1 MKEEEEEEKML
12 KSRFDDN
19 IYSEFSKQYNLKK
32 NDLIFPLFVNE
43 NNNNNFQELSNMP
56 GIFKISYNKV
66 IQMVDKII
74 DHGIDSLLLFGI
86 PRIRDNR
93 GKSAISKNGIV
104 QNSLQ
109 LIKSNFGSKI
119 TVITDV
125 CVCQYNKT
133 GHCGLLEKKDKK
145 AVVVNND
152 LTNELLAKIAL
163 SHASAGVDIVAPSS
177 MMDGQVRKI
186 RETLDSNGYN
196 KIKILSFSAK
206 QSSSLYKPFRSET
219 FFDTGGSNEIDKSTY
234 QVSYNN
240 PIQIQREIELDIYEG
255 SDMVLIKPAISSLDL
270 LYRIKKFCKIPIVVQ
285 IVSGEYSMIKA
296 ASKIGLID
304 EIWFILN
311 LIYSLKRAGV
321 DKIISYSSFNISK
334 YLL

>member
-1 MKEEEEEEKML
+1 
-12 KSRFDDN
+12 
-19 IYSEFSKQYNLKK
+19 
-32 NDLIFPLFVNE
+32 
-43 NNNNNFQELSNMP
+43 MP
-56 GIFKISYNKV
+56 GIFKISY
-66 IQMVDKII
+66 DKII
-74 DHGIDSLLLFGI
+74 QIVDEVIDSGIHSLILFGL
-86 PRIRDNR
+86 PRLRDNR

-104 QNSLQ
+104 QKSLQ
-109 LIKSNFGSKI
+109 LIKSNFGSKL

-133 GHCGLLEKKDKK
+133 GHCGLLEMDKK
-145 AVVVNND
+145 VVNND
-152 LTNELLAKIAL
+152 LTIEFLSKIAL
-163 SHASAGVDIVAPSS
+163 SHARAGVDIVAPSS
-177 MMDGQVRKI
+177 MMDGQVKKI
-186 RETLDSNGYN
+186 RETLDRNGYN

-219 FFDTGGSNEIDKSTY
+219 FFDTRTNEIDKSTY

-240 PIQIQREIELDIYEG
+240 PRQIHREIEMDIHEG
-255 SDMVLIKPAISSLDL
+255 SNMVMIKPAISSLDL
-270 LYRIKKFCKIPIVVQ
+270 VYRIKKLCKIPIVVQ

-296 ASKIGLID
+296 ASKIGLLD
-304 EIWFILN
+304 ETYFILN

>member
-1 MKEEEEEEKML
+1 ML
-12 KSRFDDN
+12 TVDN
-19 IYSEFSKQYNLKK
+19 IYYEFSKQFNLKK
-32 NDLIFPLFVNE
+32 GDLIFPLFVDE
-43 NNNNNFQELSNMP
+43 NNNFQELSYMP
-56 GIFKISYNKV
+56 GIFKISYDKI
-66 IQMVDKII
+66 IQVVDKIV

-86 PRIRDNR
+86 PKLRDNR
-93 GKSAISKNGIV
+93 GKSSISKNGIV

-119 TVITDV
+119 TLITDV

-133 GHCGLLEKKDKK
+133 GHCGLLEENKK
-145 AVVVNND
+145 VVNND
-152 LTNELLAKIAL
+152 LTIELLSKIAL
-163 SHASAGVDIVAPSS
+163 SHASAGVDVVAPSS
-177 MMDGQVRKI
+177 MMDGQVGKI

-219 FFDTGGSNEIDKSTY
+219 FFDTGVNEIDKSTY

-240 PIQIQREIELDIYEG
+240 PRQIQREIEMDIYEG

-270 LYRIKKFCKIPIVVQ
+270 VYRIKKFCKIPIVVQ

-296 ASKIGLID
+296 ASEIGVLD
-304 EIWFILN
+304 EIYFILN
-311 LIYSLKRAGV
+311 LIYSLKRVGV
-321 DKIISYSSFNISK
+321 DKIISYSSFDISK

>member
-1 MKEEEEEEKML
+1 L
-12 KSRFDDN
+12 RFDN
-19 IYSEFSKQYNLKK
+19 VYYEFSRKFDLKK
-32 NDLIFPLFVNE
+32 SDLIFPLFVNE
-43 NNNNNFQELSNMP
+43 NNNFQELSSMP
-56 GIFKISYNKV
+56 GIFKISY
-66 IQMVDKII
+66 DKII
-74 DHGIDSLLLFGI
+74 QIVDEVIDSGIHSLILFGL
-86 PRIRDNR
+86 PRLRDNR

-104 QNSLQ
+104 QKSLQ
-109 LIKSNFGSKI
+109 LIKSNFGSKL

-133 GHCGLLEKKDKK
+133 GHCGLLEMDKK
-145 AVVVNND
+145 VVNND
-152 LTNELLAKIAL
+152 LTIEFLSKIAL
-163 SHASAGVDIVAPSS
+163 SHARAGVDIVAPSS
-177 MMDGQVRKI
+177 MMDGQVKKI
-186 RETLDSNGYN
+186 RETLDRNGYN

-219 FFDTGGSNEIDKSTY
+219 FFDTRTNEIDKSTY

-240 PIQIQREIELDIYEG
+240 PRQIHREIEMDIHEG
-255 SDMVLIKPAISSLDL
+255 SNMVMIKPAISSLDL
-270 LYRIKKFCKIPIVVQ
+270 VYRIKKLCKIPIVVQ

-296 ASKIGLID
+296 ASKIGLLD
-304 EIWFILN
+304 ETYFILN

>member
-1 MKEEEEEEKML
+1 ML
-12 KSRFDDN
+12 KFDN
-19 IYSEFSKQYNLKK
+19 YYYEYSKYFNLKK
-32 NDLIFPLFVNE
+32 SDLIFPLFIDE
-43 NNNNNFQELSNMP
+43 NNNFQELSFMP
-56 GIFKISYNKV
+56 GIFKIPFNKILNIVDQV
-66 IQMVDKII
+66 IDKGLSTVI
-74 DHGIDSLLLFGI
+74 LFGI
-86 PRIRDNR
+86 PRFRNN
-93 GKSAISKNGIV
+93 SATASFSKNGII
-104 QNSLQ
+104 QKSLH
-109 LIKSNFGSKI
+109 LIKSNFGNKI
-119 TVITDV
+119 TIITDV
-125 CVCQYNKT
+125 CICQYNKT
-133 GHCGLLEKKDKK
+133 GHCGLLIQNKKK
-145 AVVVNND
+145 VNND
-152 LTNELLAKIAL
+152 LTIELLAKIAL
-163 SHASAGVDIVAPSS
+163 SHARAGVDIVAPSA
-177 MMDGQVRKI
+177 MMDGQVKKI
-186 RETLDSNGYN
+186 REILDTNGYN

-296 ASKIGLID
+296 ASKIGVID

>member
-1 MKEEEEEEKML
+1 L
-12 KSRFDDN
+12 RFDN
-19 IYSEFSKQYNLKK
+19 VYYEFSRKFDLKK
-32 NDLIFPLFVNE
+32 SDLIFPLFVNE
-43 NNNNNFQELSNMP
+43 NNNFQELSSMP
-56 GIFKISYNKV
+56 GIFKISY
-66 IQMVDKII
+66 DKII
-74 DHGIDSLLLFGI
+74 QIVDEVIDSGIHSLILFGL
-86 PRIRDNR
+86 PRLRDNR

-104 QNSLQ
+104 QKSLQ
-109 LIKSNFGSKI
+109 LIKSNFGSKL

-133 GHCGLLEKKDKK
+133 GHCGLLEMDKK
-145 AVVVNND
+145 VVNND
-152 LTNELLAKIAL
+152 LTIEFLSKIAL
-163 SHASAGVDIVAPSS
+163 SHARAGVDIVAPSS
-177 MMDGQVRKI
+177 MMDGQVKKI
-186 RETLDSNGYN
+186 RETLDRNGYN

-219 FFDTGGSNEIDKSTY
+219 FFDTRTNEIDKSTY

-240 PIQIQREIELDIYEG
+240 PRQIHREIEMDIHEG
-255 SDMVLIKPAISSLDL
+255 SNMVMIKPAISSLDL
-270 LYRIKKFCKIPIVVQ
+270 VYRIKKLSKIPIVVQ

-296 ASKIGLID
+296 ASKIGLLD
-304 EIWFILN
+304 ETYFILN

>member
-1 MKEEEEEEKML
+1 M
-12 KSRFDDN
+12 RFDN
-19 IYSEFSKQYNLKK
+19 VYYEFSRKFDLKK
-32 NDLIFPLFVNE
+32 SDLIFPLFVNE
-43 NNNNNFQELSNMP
+43 NNNFQELSSMP
-56 GIFKISYNKV
+56 GIFKISY
-66 IQMVDKII
+66 DKII
-74 DHGIDSLLLFGI
+74 QIVDEVIDSGIHSLILFGL
-86 PRIRDNR
+86 PRLRDNR

-104 QNSLQ
+104 QKSLQ
-109 LIKSNFGSKI
+109 LIKSNFGSKL

-133 GHCGLLEKKDKK
+133 GHCGLLEMDKK
-145 AVVVNND
+145 VVNND
-152 LTNELLAKIAL
+152 LTIEFLSKIAL
-163 SHASAGVDIVAPSS
+163 SHARAGVDIVAPSS
-177 MMDGQVRKI
+177 MMDGQVKKI
-186 RETLDSNGYN
+186 RETLDRNGYN

-219 FFDTGGSNEIDKSTY
+219 FFDTRTNEIDKSTY

-240 PIQIQREIELDIYEG
+240 PRQIHREIEMDIHEG
-255 SDMVLIKPAISSLDL
+255 SNMVMIKPAISSLDL
-270 LYRIKKFCKIPIVVQ
+270 VYRIKKLCKIPIVVQ

-296 ASKIGLID
+296 ASKIGLLD
-304 EIWFILN
+304 ETYFILN